1 MPHVLVVGESWFTHS
16 VHQKGFDS
24 FFTSEY
30 VEGAQVFL
38 DALRDRGHTVTYVPA
53 HEIASRVPAT
63 AEGLDAYDVVVISD
77 VGANSFQLTPQ
88 TFTHSLP
95 APDRT
100 ELLRAYVERGG
111 GLLMVGGYLTFTGI
125 DAKARW
131 GRTPL
136 AAALPV
142 TLHDRD
148 DRVELP
154 AGAAPRVLARH
165 PVVDG
170 LDATWPDLLGLNE
183 VAVRDSA
190 DLLVECAG
198 HPLLAVGEYGAGRSA
213 AFTSDLAPH
222 WAPPAFLEW
231 EGYPGLWDRLVR
243 WLTATPAEAEAEA
256 EEEA

>member
-1 MPHVLVVGESWFTHS
+1 M
-16 VHQKGFDS
+16 
-24 FFTSEY
+24 
-30 VEGAQVFL
+30 
-38 DALRDRGHTVTYVPA
+38 TYVPA

-88 TFTHSLP
+88 TFAHSVP

-100 ELLRAYVERGG
+100 ELLRGYVERGG

-170 LDATWPDLLGLNE
+170 LDATWPVLLGLNE
-183 VAVRDSA
+183 VAVRERA
-190 DLLVECAG
+190 ELLVECAG
-198 HPLLAVGEYGAGRSA
+198 HPLLAVGDYGAGRSA

-222 WAPPAFLEW
+222 WAPPGFLDW
-231 EGYPGLWDRLVR
+231 QGYPELWDRLVR
-243 WLTATPAEAEAEA
+243 WLSGTPAET
-256 EEEA
+256 EEQA

>member
-1 MPHVLVVGESWFTHS
+1 MAS
-16 VHQKGFDS
+16 
-24 FFTSEY
+24 
-30 VEGAQVFL
+30 
-38 DALRDRGHTVTYVPA
+38 A
-53 HEIASRVPAT
+53 H
-63 AEGLDAYDVVVISD
+63 D
-77 VGANSFQLTPQ
+77 F
-88 TFTHSLP
+88 
-95 APDRT
+95 
-100 ELLRAYVERGG
+100 
-111 GLLMVGGYLTFTGI
+111 TFTGI

-170 LDATWPDLLGLNE
+170 LDATWPELLGLNE
-183 VAVRDSA
+183 VAVRERA
-190 DLLVECAG
+190 ELLVECAG

-222 WAPPAFLEW
+222 WAPPGFLDW
-231 EGYPGLWDRLVR
+231 QGYPELWDRLER
-243 WLTATPAEAEAEA
+243 WLSGTPAET
-256 EEEA
+256 EEQA

>member
-53 HEIASRVPAT
+53 HEIATRVPDT

-88 TFTHSLP
+88 VFAHSVP
-95 APDRT
+95 TPDRT
-100 ELLRAYVERGG
+100 ELLRGYVERGG

-142 TLHDRD
+142 ALHDRD

-154 AGAAPRVLARH
+154 AGAAPTVLARH

-170 LDATWPDLLGLNE
+170 LDATWPQLLGLNE
-183 VAVRDSA
+183 VAVRDGA

-198 HPLLAVGEYGAGRSA
+198 HPLLAVGGYGAGRSA

-222 WAPPAFLEW
+222 WAPPAFLDW
-231 EGYPGLWDRLVR
+231 EGYPELWDRLVR
-243 WLTATPAEAEAEA
+243 WLAGASA